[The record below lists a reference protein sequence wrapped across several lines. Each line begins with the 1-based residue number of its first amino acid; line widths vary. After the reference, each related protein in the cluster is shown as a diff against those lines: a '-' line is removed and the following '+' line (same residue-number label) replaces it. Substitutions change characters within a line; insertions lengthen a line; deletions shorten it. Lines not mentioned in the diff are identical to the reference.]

1 MSWTQVTDPLGNI
14 AFSALLAALP
24 VIFIFWLL
32 IRKVKGYIASLL
44 TILLAILLAM
54 IVYGM
59 PLKTAALSA
68 LYGALYGLFP
78 ICWIIIGAVFLFNV
92 TVESGQFEVI
102 KNFMA
107 SITPDRRLQAL
118 LIAFSF
124 GAFLEGAAGFG
135 APVAISAAMLVGLG
149 FNPLYAAGLCLIAN
163 TAPVAFGSVG
173 TPIIMASRVS
183 DIPEMAISQMV
194 GRTLPLLSIVV
205 PFYLVYLMSGMKK
218 SVEVLPAIIV
228 SGISFAF
235 FQWFAS
241 NYLGPMLPDV
251 LAGIASI
258 ICLVVLLRYW
268 KPSSIWRFNEEPQ
281 QTIDSRLK
289 YSAAQVFRAWS
300 PFIIM
305 TLFIVAWGLQPVK
318 DALNSI
324 GIIKFELPGLTNSI
338 MKADGSPLVIKP
350 FEFNYLSTPG
360 SALLFAA
367 LIFIPLVGITYGQA
381 LKIYWATLKQ
391 LAFPVITIAAV
402 VGFAFIAN
410 NSGMSITMAMA
421 LAATGAFFP
430 FFSPILGWLGV
441 FLTGSDTSSNALFCK
456 LQATSADTL
465 GVDPVVTV
473 SANASGGV
481 TGKMISP
488 QSIAIGA
495 AAVGLV
501 GKESDLFRFT
511 VKHSFIMLFVICI
524 LTALQAYTIPW
535 IIPDYTKTA
544 TVALTETAVSTGFS
558 YLLILAV
565 ALVIIVAIVLLT
577 KNKDEIQLT
586 DPSRPKDIPHNHL

>member
-1 MSWTQVTDPLGNI
+1 MNWTQETNPLDNI
-14 AFSALLAALP
+14 
-24 VIFIFWLL
+24 
-32 IRKVKGYIASLL
+32 
-44 TILLAILLAM
+44 
-54 IVYGM
+54 
-59 PLKTAALSA
+59 ALSA
-68 LYGALYGLFP
+68 LVAAIPVAFIFYLLIKKMKGYLASVLTMTLAIILAVTVYHMPLKLALASALHGALYGLFP

-92 TVESGQFEVI
+92 TVKSGHFEII

-135 APVAISAAMLVGLG
+135 APVAISAALLVGLG

-194 GRTLPLLSIVV
+194 GRTLPILSVVV
-205 PFYLVYLMSGMKK
+205 PFYLVVLMSGFKRSM
-218 SVEVLPAIIV
+218 EVLPAIVV
-228 SGISFAF
+228 SGVSFAF
-235 FQWFAS
+235 FQWFAA
-241 NYLGPMLPDV
+241 NYIGPMLPDV

-258 ICLVVLLRYW
+258 ICMMILLRYW
-268 KPSSIWRFNEEPQ
+268 KPKVVWRFSEEPP
-281 QTIDSRLK
+281 QTLDSHLN
-289 YSAAQVFRAWS
+289 YSVGQVTRAWS

-305 TLFIVAWGLQPVK
+305 TLFIIAWGLDPVK
-318 DALNSI
+318 GALNSI
-324 GIIKFELPGLTNSI
+324 GILKFEIPGLNMI
-338 MKADGSPLVIKP
+338 NKADGTPLAIKP
-350 FEFNYLSTPG
+350 FELNYLSAPG
-360 SALLFAA
+360 TALLFTSIIA
-367 LIFIPLVGITYGQA
+367 IPLLGVTYREA
-381 LKIYWATLKQ
+381 VRIYWATLKQ
-391 LAFPVITIAAV
+391 LWFSIVTIACV

-410 NSGMSITMAMA
+410 YSGMSIAMA
-421 LAATGAFFP
+421 VALASTGVLFP

-456 LQATSADTL
+456 LQYSSAESL
-465 GVDPVVTV
+465 GVDPVVSV

-511 VKHSFIMLFVICI
+511 VKHSFLMLFIICL
-524 LTALQAYTIPW
+524 LTFAQAYLIPW
-535 IIPDYTKTA
+535 IVPGYKK
-544 TVALTETAVSTGFS
+544 LETAVVTGTANISTGFF
-558 YLLILAV
+558 YLLILA
-565 ALVIIVAIVLLT
+565 LILAIVTVTVVLIDKKKIRT
-577 KNKDEIQLT
+577 
-586 DPSRPKDIPHNHL
+586 S

>member
-1 MSWTQVTDPLGNI
+1 MNWTQETNPLDNI
-14 AFSALLAALP
+14 
-24 VIFIFWLL
+24 
-32 IRKVKGYIASLL
+32 
-44 TILLAILLAM
+44 
-54 IVYGM
+54 
-59 PLKTAALSA
+59 ALSA
-68 LYGALYGLFP
+68 LVAAIPVAFIFFLLIKKMKGYLASVLTMTLAIILAVMVFHMPLKLALASALHGALYGLFP

-92 TVESGQFEVI
+92 TVKSGHFEII

-135 APVAISAAMLVGLG
+135 APVAISAALLVGLG

-194 GRTLPLLSIVV
+194 GRTLPILSVVV
-205 PFYLVYLMSGMKK
+205 PFYLVVLMSGFKR
-218 SVEVLPAIIV
+218 SLEVLPAIVV
-228 SGISFAF
+228 SGVSFAF
-235 FQWFAS
+235 FQWFAA
-241 NYLGPMLPDV
+241 NYIGPMLPDV

-258 ICLVVLLRYW
+258 ISMMVLLRYW
-268 KPSSIWRFNEEPQ
+268 KPQVVWRFSEEPP
-281 QTIDSRLK
+281 QTLDSNLN
-289 YSAAQVFRAWS
+289 YSVGQVTRAWS

-305 TLFIVAWGLQPVK
+305 TLFIIAWGLDPVK
-318 DALNSI
+318 GALNSI
-324 GIIKFELPGLTNSI
+324 GILKFEIPGLNMI
-338 MKADGSPLVIKP
+338 NKADGTPLAIKP
-350 FEFNYLSTPG
+350 FELNYLSAPG
-360 SALLFAA
+360 TALLFTSIIA
-367 LIFIPLVGITYGQA
+367 IPLLGVTYSEA
-381 LKIYWATLKQ
+381 VKIYWVTLKQ
-391 LAFPVITIAAV
+391 LWFSIVTIACV

-410 NSGMSITMAMA
+410 YSGMSIAMA
-421 LAATGAFFP
+421 VALASTGVLFP

-456 LQATSADTL
+456 LQYSSAESL

-511 VKHSFIMLFVICI
+511 VKHSFIMLFIICL
-524 LTALQAYTIPW
+524 LTYAQAYLIPW
-535 IIPDYTKTA
+535 IVPGYKK
-544 TVALTETAVSTGFS
+544 LETAVAIETANISTGFF
-558 YLLILAV
+558 YLLILA
-565 ALVIIVAIVLLT
+565 LILAIVTATVILI
-577 KNKDEIQLT
+577 NKRKIRT
-586 DPSRPKDIPHNHL
+586 S

>member
-1 MSWTQVTDPLGNI
+1 MNWTQIIDPLGNLALS
-14 AFSALLAALP
+14 AFVAAIP

-44 TILLAILLAM
+44 TVILAIVLAM
-54 IVYGM
+54 VVYGM
-59 PLKTAALSA
+59 PIKLALLST
-68 LYGALYGLFP
+68 LHGALYGLFP
-78 ICWIIIGAVFLFNV
+78 ICWVIIGAVFLFNV
-92 TVESGQFEVI
+92 TVKSGQFEII

-107 SITPDRRLQAL
+107 SITQDRRLQAL

-124 GAFLEGAAGFG
+124 GAFLEGSAGFG

-149 FNPLYAAGLCLIAN
+149 FNPLYAAGICLIAN

-173 TPIIMASRVS
+173 TPIIIASRVS

-194 GRTLPLLSIVV
+194 GRTLPILSVLV
-205 PFYLVYLMSGMKK
+205 PFYLIVLMSGFKK
-218 SVEVLPAIIV
+218 SLEVLPAIIV

-235 FQWFAS
+235 FQWLTA
-241 NYLGPMLPDV
+241 NYIGPMLPDV
-251 LAGIASI
+251 VAGIASI
-258 ICLVVLLRYW
+258 LCLIVLLRYW
-268 KPSSIWRFNEEPQ
+268 KPKSIWRFREEPV
-281 QTIDSRLK
+281 QTIDTTLK
-289 YSAAQVFRAWS
+289 FSAGQVFRAWS

-305 TLFIVAWGLQPVK
+305 TLFIIAWGLQPVK

-324 GIIKFELPGLTNSI
+324 GIIKFDIPGLNNAI
-338 MKADGSPLVIKP
+338 LKADGSPLVIKP
-350 FEFNYLSTPG
+350 FEFNYLSAPG
-360 SALLFAA
+360 TALLFATI
-367 LIFIPLVGITYGQA
+367 LSIPLVGMKYHEGLQ
-381 LKIYWATLKQ
+381 IYWSTLKQ
-391 LAFPVITIAAV
+391 LRFPVITIASV

-421 LAATGAFFP
+421 LAATGSLFP

-495 AAVGLV
+495 AAVGLI
-501 GKESDLFRFT
+501 GKESELFRFT
-511 VKHSFIMLFVICI
+511 VKHSFIMLFVICVI
-524 LTALQAYTIPW
+524 TCLQAYSMPWVIPLYEKMGTI
-535 IIPDYTKTA
+535 
-544 TVALTETAVSTGFS
+544 AVDEAHISTGFM
-558 YLLILAV
+558 YLMGLAV
-565 ALVIIVAIVLLT
+565 ALVLIVGTVVVSH
-577 KNKDEIQLT
+577 KKDSNK
-586 DPSRPKDIPHNHL
+586 

>member
-1 MSWTQVTDPLGNI
+1 MNWIQRIDPFGNI
-14 AFSALLAALP
+14 ALSALVAAIP
-24 VIFIFWLL
+24 VFFIFLLL

-44 TILLAILLAM
+44 TVALAIVIAM
-54 IVYGM
+54 AVYGM
-59 PLKTAALSA
+59 PLNLALSSG
-68 LYGALYGLFP
+68 LHGALYGLFP
-78 ICWIIIGAVFLFNV
+78 ICWIIINAVFLFNV
-92 TVESGQFEVI
+92 TVESGQFEII

-135 APVAISAAMLVGLG
+135 APVAISAALLVGLG

-173 TPIIMASRVS
+173 TPIIIAARVS

-194 GRTLPLLSIVV
+194 GRTLPILSVVV
-205 PFYLVYLMSGMKK
+205 PFYLVILMSGVKK
-218 SVEVLPAIIV
+218 SLEVLPALVV
-228 SGISFAF
+228 SGVSFAF
-235 FQWFAS
+235 FQWLAA

-251 LAGIASI
+251 MAGIASI
-258 ICLVVLLRYW
+258 ICLIILLRYW
-268 KPSSIWRFNEEPQ
+268 KPKSIWRFSEESQ
-281 QTIDSRLK
+281 QTINAEKK
-289 YSAAQVFRAWS
+289 YSAGEVLTAWS

-305 TLFIVAWGLQPVK
+305 TMFIIGWGLQPVK

-324 GIIKFELPGLTNSI
+324 GIIKFDIPGLNAI
-338 MKADGSPLVIKP
+338 MKPDGSPLVIKP
-350 FEFNYLSTPG
+350 FEFNYLSAPG
-360 SALLFAA
+360 TAVLFAT
-367 LIFIPLVGITYGQA
+367 LISIPLLGLTYRQGA
-381 LKIYWATLKQ
+381 RIYWSTLKQ
-391 LAFPVITIAAV
+391 LKFPVVTIASI

-421 LAATGAFFP
+421 LAATGSLFP

-456 LQATSADTL
+456 LQSTSADTI
-465 GVDPVVTV
+465 GVDPVITV

-511 VKHSFIMLFVICI
+511 VKHSFIMLFVICV
-524 LTALQAYTIPW
+524 LTCLQAYVTPW
-535 IIPDYTKTA
+535 IIPSYEKTTGIAAA
-544 TVALTETAVSTGFS
+544 TDVQHVSQGFM
-558 YLLILAV
+558 YLAILAV
-565 ALVIIVAIVLLT
+565 SLIIMSGAVLFV
-577 KNKDEIQLT
+577 KK
-586 DPSRPKDIPHNHL
+586 KK

>member
-1 MSWTQVTDPLGNI
+1 MNWIQRIDPFGNI
-14 AFSALLAALP
+14 ALSALVAAIP
-24 VIFIFWLL
+24 VLFIFLLL

-44 TILLAILLAM
+44 TVALAIVIAM
-54 IVYGM
+54 AVYGM
-59 PLKTAALSA
+59 PLSLALSSG
-68 LYGALYGLFP
+68 LHGALYGLFP
-78 ICWIIIGAVFLFNV
+78 ICWIIISAVFLFNL
-92 TVESGQFEVI
+92 TIESGQFEII

-107 SITPDRRLQAL
+107 SITPDRRLQSL

-135 APVAISAAMLVGLG
+135 APVAISAALLVGLG

-173 TPIIMASRVS
+173 TPILIAARVS

-194 GRTLPLLSIVV
+194 GRTLPILSVIV
-205 PFYLVYLMSGMKK
+205 PFYLVILMAGVKK
-218 SVEVLPAIIV
+218 SIEVLPALIV
-228 SGISFAF
+228 SGVSFAF
-235 FQWFAS
+235 FQWLAA

-251 LAGIASI
+251 MAGIASI
-258 ICLVVLLRYW
+258 ICLIVLLRYW
-268 KPSSIWRFNEEPQ
+268 KPKSIWRFAEESQ
-281 QTIDSRLK
+281 QTIDASKK
-289 YSAAQVFRAWS
+289 YSAGQVLTAWS

-305 TLFIVAWGLQPVK
+305 TMFIIAWGLQPVK

-324 GIIKFELPGLTNSI
+324 GIIKFDIPGLNGSI

-350 FEFNYLSTPG
+350 FEFNYLSAPG
-360 SALLFAA
+360 TAVLLAT
-367 LIFIPLVGITYGQA
+367 LISIPLLGLTYRRGA
-381 LKIYWATLKQ
+381 SIYWSTLKQ
-391 LAFPVITIAAV
+391 LKFPVITIAAI

-421 LAATGAFFP
+421 LAATGSLFP

-456 LQATSADTL
+456 LQSTSADTL

-481 TGKMISP
+481 TGKMVSP

-511 VKHSFIMLFVICI
+511 LKHSFIMLFVICI
-524 LTALQAYTIPW
+524 LTCLQAYVMPW
-535 IIPDYTKTA
+535 IIPTYEKTS
-544 TVALTETAVSTGFS
+544 VAAIDIQRVSQGFW
-558 YLLILAV
+558 YLGILAV
-565 ALVIIVAIVLLT
+565 ALIIMAGTVAFV
-577 KNKDEIQLT
+577 NKK
-586 DPSRPKDIPHNHL
+586 R